1 MNWDAVGA
9 IAELLGALGVII
21 SLAYLSVQIR
31 QNTRQIGEHSREL
44 RIAAIDSIAAS
55 FSRFRDPL
63 IRDPEIAA
71 LWLEGLA
78 DYDGLEPIPKVRL
91 GRLFQ
96 ELFFAHQNTWS
107 RYREGATSEAAWQDH
122 QQAIKGNLR
131 QPGIRTWWSQTR
143 SIYVDDFELVVEALI
158 EEVLAERDAGETGGT
173 H

>member
-44 RIAAIDSIAAS
+44 RIAALDAIASS

-63 IRDPEIAA
+63 IRDPDLAA
-71 LWLEGLA
+71 LWLRGIEDFDAL
-78 DYDGLEPIPKVRL
+78 DPVEQVRL

-96 ELFFAHQNTWS
+96 ELFFAHQNYWT
-107 RYREGATSEAAWQDH
+107 RYTEGATQESTWEDHKGSIAA
-122 QQAIKGNLR
+122 NLR
-131 QPGIRTWWSQTR
+131 HPGIRTWWSRTR
-143 SIYVDDFELVVEALI
+143 AIYNDEFEEIVEALLHDDRI
-158 EEVLAERDAGETGGT
+158 RNVEGDAG